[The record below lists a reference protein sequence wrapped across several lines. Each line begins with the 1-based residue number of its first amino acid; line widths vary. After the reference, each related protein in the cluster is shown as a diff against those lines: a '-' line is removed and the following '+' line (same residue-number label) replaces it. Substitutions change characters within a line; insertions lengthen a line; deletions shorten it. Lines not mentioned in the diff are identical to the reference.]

1 MQVPGIAIGRSR
13 ERHDATLACLQDM
26 DAILGV
32 WAGKAILFM
41 IHDVFGFLL
50 ASGSFRLR
58 EHTHFD
64 TYHVSPSNMQ
74 QSEHLV
80 ISLSL

>member
-1 MQVPGIAIGRSR
+1 MPGIAIGRSR

-26 DAILGV
+26 DAILGF

-50 ASGSFRLR
+50 ASGSFRQR

-64 TYHVSPSNMQ
+64 TYISPSNMQ

-80 ISLSL
+80 IYLSL